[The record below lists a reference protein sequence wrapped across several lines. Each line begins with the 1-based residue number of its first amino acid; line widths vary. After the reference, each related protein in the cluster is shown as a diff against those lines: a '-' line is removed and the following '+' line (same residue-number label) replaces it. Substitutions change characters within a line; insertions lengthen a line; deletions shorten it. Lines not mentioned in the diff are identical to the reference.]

1 MRAAAVGV
9 LVVVVAVGVFA
20 STTVP
25 TFAHNTGA
33 RCGHELW
40 DLKTLS
46 DPGRNLIYTR
56 PRLTTVIAIN
66 ARRMPRRTP
75 MLRSRGYERHVW
87 RLVAQITN
95 YKLEQDG
102 DIHMILFDKS
112 DYMIAEM
119 PAAHCLPSRTRYRR
133 AIINTRHLFESR
145 CGRATKRWRD
155 LGAVVHL
162 QGVGFW
168 DFPHGQR
175 GHARNYAELHP
186 LTRIRFIAGCGA

>member
-1 MRAAAVGV
+1 MRAAALGV
-9 LVVVVAVGVFA
+9 LVVAACVFA

-46 DPGRNLIYTR
+46 DPRRNLIYVR
-56 PRLTTVIAIN
+56 PRPTTLIAIN

-75 MLRSRGYERHVW
+75 TLRSRGFERHVW
-87 RLVAQITN
+87 RLVAQITD
-95 YKLEQDG
+95 YKLEQNG
-102 DIHMILFDKS
+102 DVHMVLFDKS
-112 DYMIAEM
+112 DYMIAKM
-119 PAAHCLPSRTRYRR
+119 PATHCLPSTARFRR

-155 LGAVVHL
+155 LGAVVEL

-168 DFPHGQR
+168 DFPHSQR
-175 GHARNYAELHP
+175 GHARNYAQLHP
-186 LTRIRFIAGCGA
+186 LTRILFIAGCGA